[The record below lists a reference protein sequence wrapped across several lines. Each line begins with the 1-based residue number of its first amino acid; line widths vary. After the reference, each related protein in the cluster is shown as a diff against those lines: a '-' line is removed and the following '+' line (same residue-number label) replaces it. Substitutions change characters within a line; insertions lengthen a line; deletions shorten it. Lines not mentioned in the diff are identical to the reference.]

1 MKICKT
7 YGKLQPHL
15 MTKERLGWEVFSKGL
30 GRRQGGKLPISQT
43 MHVNVAFKELV
54 HRILEKIK
62 QESFFHWLGKMSKD
76 LTRRNQHLY

>member
-1 MKICKT
+1 
-7 YGKLQPHL
+7 

-54 HRILEKIK
+54 HRILEKARIL
-62 QESFFHWLGKMSKD
+62 FPLARKD
-76 LTRRNQHLY
+76 EQRSN